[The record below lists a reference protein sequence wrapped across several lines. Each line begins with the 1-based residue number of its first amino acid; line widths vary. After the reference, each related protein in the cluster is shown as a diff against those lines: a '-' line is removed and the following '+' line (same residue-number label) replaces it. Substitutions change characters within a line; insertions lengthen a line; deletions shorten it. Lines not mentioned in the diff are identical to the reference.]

1 MLWEPNRQGH
11 FYKANSLDQIL
22 RRVRQVLLWSFAS
35 GQLASDPTREL
46 ILHRPVQPVAEK
58 LSWDELELLF
68 QVPDRSTAVGLRD
81 AVMFRLVAETE
92 LGVSGCLELRL
103 GHESLLSLEQ
113 ETRALLAT
121 YLERGRPVLATRPE
135 EVALFLGRA
144 GRPLGAQAVFVRIQD
159 AAKRAGPRQ
168 LVGGTDSTQKLSGP
182 LGPPGCGQAGGQ
194 AGILTVATKLKPME
208 QKVNVLRQDA
218 HGIWRV
224 SGTRVSLDSLVYA
237 FWDGSS
243 PEGIAE
249 QFDSVPLGDIY
260 LALGYY
266 LTNRDEVDAYLQEQ
280 RRLDD
285 EAREYW
291 EKKQPAQGL
300 RAKLL
305 ARQAASA

>member
-1 MLWEPNRQGH
+1 M
-11 FYKANSLDQIL
+11 
-22 RRVRQVLLWSFAS
+22 
-35 GQLASDPTREL
+35 
-46 ILHRPVQPVAEK
+46 
-58 LSWDELELLF
+58 
-68 QVPDRSTAVGLRD
+68 
-81 AVMFRLVAETE
+81 
-92 LGVSGCLELRL
+92 
-103 GHESLLSLEQ
+103 
-113 ETRALLAT
+113 
-121 YLERGRPVLATRPE
+121 
-135 EVALFLGRA
+135 
-144 GRPLGAQAVFVRIQD
+144 
-159 AAKRAGPRQ
+159 
-168 LVGGTDSTQKLSGP
+168 
-182 LGPPGCGQAGGQ
+182 
-194 AGILTVATKLKPME
+194 TVATKLKAME

-224 SGTRVSLDSLVYA
+224 SGTRVSLDSLAYA

-243 PEGIAE
+243 PENIAE

-291 EKKQPAQGL
+291 EKKQPARGL